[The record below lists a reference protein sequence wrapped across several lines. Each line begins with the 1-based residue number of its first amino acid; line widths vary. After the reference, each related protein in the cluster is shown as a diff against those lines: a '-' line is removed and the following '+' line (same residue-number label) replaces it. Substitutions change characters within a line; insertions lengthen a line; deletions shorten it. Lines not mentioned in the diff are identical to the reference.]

1 MSGKRLDASWAGW
14 LAENLRRGCNPEELL
29 GLLLSN
35 AFDIRSIK
43 SAMGAHY
50 PVHSPLALAAE
61 GRDPDPIDVETI
73 AHPRLV
79 LPGSGAVR
87 FDTELMQLYTIERF
101 LDDATCDELC
111 EVVDRNL
118 RRSTVTLVS
127 EPGYRS
133 SRTSDLGLLDAPVVA
148 RVDLQIARMLGIRLA
163 YSEVIQGQRYD
174 VGEEFR
180 EHTDYF
186 EPGTPEHREHAGAR
200 GNRTWTF
207 MVYLNDVAAGGA
219 TRFLALDHDF
229 VPVKGN
235 AVVWNNLWPD
245 GTVNPNTLHAGM
257 PVTTGHKVIIT
268 KWFRER
274 GTGPMAFDD

>member
-29 GLLLSN
+29 GILLSN

-148 RVDLQIARMLGIRLA
+148 RVDLQIAQSGVNVTRMNA
-163 YSEVIQGQRYD
+163 PTVTVDYS
-174 VGEEFR
+174 
-180 EHTDYF
+180 
-186 EPGTPEHREHAGAR
+186 TPDGD
-200 GNRTWTF
+200 GSCGPYT
-207 MVYLNDVAAGGA
+207 LPKPPAGGQID
-219 TRFLALDHDF
+219 TFRLSD
-229 VPVKGN
+229 
-235 AVVWNNLWPD
+235 
-245 GTVNPNTLHAGM
+245 VNPSA
-257 PVTTGHKVIIT
+257 
-268 KWFRER
+268 
-274 GTGPMAFDD
+274 ASA